1 MAASRSHS
9 GTMENRSRRLFR
21 FGTFEADSVTGELR
35 RAGRPV
41 GLQEQP
47 FRLLLALLDRPAEIV
62 TRAELREKLWGE
74 THVDF
79 EEGLNT
85 AVRKLRDALGD
96 SASNPRFIETL
107 PRRGYRFIAP
117 VESVADPAPVPE
129 ALQPVRARSWL
140 LLRLAGS
147 VVSVHGG
154 RDLDL
159 LVLVSREAGMD
170 GIPPDATHAGLRHDL
185 RARNLAGRQVADLH
199 LGPRRTG

>member
-1 MAASRSHS
+1 MAIVEPMMDSPP
-9 GTMENRSRRLFR
+9 RRTVR
-21 FGTFEADSVTGELR
+21 FGMFEVDLVSRELR

-47 FRLLLALLDRPAEIV
+47 FRLLLALLERPAEIV

-129 ALQPVRARSWL
+129 ESKPDPARS
-140 LLRLAGS
+140 RL
-147 VVSVHGG
+147 
-154 RDLDL
+154 
-159 LVLVSREAGMD
+159 
-170 GIPPDATHAGLRHDL
+170 
-185 RARNLAGRQVADLH
+185 
-199 LGPRRTG
+199 

>member
-1 MAASRSHS
+1 
-9 GTMENRSRRLFR
+9 MENRSRRLFR

-47 FRLLLALLDRPAEIV
+47 FRLLLALLERPAEIV

-129 ALQPVRARSWL
+129 ALEPVPARSRLPL
-140 LLRLAGS
+140 LLGGS
-147 VVSVHGG
+147 GVLFAAAAILVYWFWFREKPEWTASPPTQLT
-154 RDLDL
+154 RDSGMTSEPVISRDGKL
-159 LVLVSREAGMD
+159 LS
-170 GIPPDATHAGLRHDL
+170 
-185 RARNLAGRQVADLH
+185 LH
-199 LGPRRTG
+199 LRPRRTG

>member
-1 MAASRSHS
+1 MAESPSNS
-9 GTMENRSRRLFR
+9 GTMENRSCRLFR
-21 FGTFEADSVTGELR
+21 FGTFEADPVTGELR

-47 FRLLLALLDRPAEIV
+47 FRLLMALLERPAEIV

-117 VESVADPAPVPE
+117 VESVADPALAVCGKRPV
-129 ALQPVRARSWL
+129 LS
-140 LLRLAGS
+140 
-147 VVSVHGG
+147 
-154 RDLDL
+154 
-159 LVLVSREAGMD
+159 
-170 GIPPDATHAGLRHDL
+170 GICNPHNVELKMGAS
-185 RARNLAGRQVADLH
+185 
-199 LGPRRTG
+199 